1 MAEEIKHLSVSQI
14 NMFLRCPMQYEFR
27 YMKGIKIPPVGAIIQ
42 GKAYHE
48 AIAADLLYKKTQGN
62 LLTEGQVADAFSTS
76 FDIQLKLKA
85 SEDEEDL
92 WEFEDIDWQDNNPGE
107 VKDEGI
113 ILAGIYHNKIAQ
125 SIEPL
130 EVEEKKQADIEG
142 IPFVFIADVVEEK
155 RIIDHKVKGRR
166 FSEDELKK
174 DLQATAYSLIYNRP
188 LEFHQALKLK
198 VPTIEIAPTAR
209 TENDYLFFRDLVSR
223 VKRAIDTGIFYPNPT
238 GWACSE
244 QWCGYYKLCRD
255 KP

>member
-1 MAEEIKHLSVSQI
+1 
-14 NMFLRCPMQYEFR
+14 MFLRCPAQYEFR

-48 AIAADLLYKKTQGN
+48 AIGIDLLYKKTQGN
-62 LLTEGQVADAFSTS
+62 LLAESQVADAFSTS
-76 FDIQLKLKA
+76 FDIQLRLKV
-85 SEDEEDL
+85 SNDEEDK
-92 WEFEDIDWQDNNPGE
+92 WEFDDIDWRDDDPGK
-107 VKDEGI
+107 VKDQGI
-113 ILAGIYHNKIAQ
+113 ILARLYHNKIAQ

-130 EVEEKKQADIEG
+130 EVEERKQTDIAG

-198 VPTIEIAPTAR
+198 QPVIDIAQTSR
-209 TENDYLFFRDLVSR
+209 TDSDYQFFKDLVLR
-223 VKRAIDTGIFYPNPT
+223 VKQAIDTGIFYPNPT

-244 QWCGYYKLCRD
+244 QWCGYYKLCRG
-255 KP
+255 KT